1 MNSARLQSNGKYLV
15 GRSALIRR
23 KKMSVTIISNED
35 LKKLNDGK
43 TVDLDFGPVSVTI
56 ASEKWV
62 ERMEKLGNIKDSKHG
77 KVVDC

>member
-1 MNSARLQSNGKYLV
+1 
-15 GRSALIRR
+15 
-23 KKMSVTIISNED
+23 MSVSIIDNES
-35 LKKLNDGK
+35 LKRLNEGK

-62 ERMEKLGNIKDSKHG
+62 ERMEKLGNIKDSIHG